1 MDADLNKA
9 ITRAIQI
16 GEAKAKA
23 VEDEAI
29 ADTYLSLKAYAE
41 ASQDALT
48 DYVTKGKGRN
58 LASVGDLLS
67 TVSQQADIKVG
78 KSEGVGAGA
87 DTLPLLFSGKTVT
100 IKNPINQINWLVNEY
115 TETLAAVQ
123 ARWPSGLGKYLLSK
137 VETNMQEKGV
147 LEVDH
152 IESKSGNYVFINAHA
167 VGLSSKLS
175 DFEKLAVHMDVYQGV
190 LSKMT
195 KKAEGI
201 KAPAKKELMV
211 PAPEWQGN

>member
-29 ADTYLSLKAYAE
+29 ADNYLSLKAYAE
-41 ASQDALT
+41 ASQDVLT

-195 KKAEGI
+195 KAEGI